1 MGFWTY
7 VVTTLLGIVPGT
19 FAYSLAGNGLDSVIE
34 AQQAAHQSCLA
45 KMGAGG
51 QQVAGKKEHCSVVI
65 KKAPCAL
72 EVQNPNQKICKG
84 NKKMK
89 VEGKE
94 IIWGLEL
101 IIN

>member
-1 MGFWTY
+1 
-7 VVTTLLGIVPGT
+7 
-19 FAYSLAGNGLDSVIE
+19 
-34 AQQAAHQSCLA
+34 
-45 KMGAGG
+45 MGAGG

-89 VEGKE
+89 VEREKRSYGV
-94 IIWGLEL
+94 
-101 IIN
+101 

>member
-1 MGFWTY
+1 MWREGHR
-7 VVTTLLGIVPGT
+7 GQGQN
-19 FAYSLAGNGLDSVIE
+19 S
-34 AQQAAHQSCLA
+34 

-89 VEGKE
+89 VEREKRSYGV
-94 IIWGLEL
+94 
-101 IIN
+101 